1 MERKGRMEEEE
12 EIGGGGC
19 CLYLLLREASTFPYL
34 YTPREKWLFEYNY
47 TRFSHVGYQSKI
59 RFLRLVIV
67 ESLIQGFFEA
77 RLIFKFLDWK
87 VSKFVA
93 NLLLFLFFFFFF
105 RIEGGRRWRGEDGF
119 GNRQPNFSIEFGRA
133 VDYLIGEES
142 KERRRL
148 SSIHRSESRTRK
160 GAMTFEK
167 GHRTRSVCQA

>member
-12 EIGGGGC
+12 KIGGGGC

-93 NLLLFLFFFFFF
+93 NLLLFLFFFFF
-105 RIEGGRRWRGEDGF
+105 
-119 GNRQPNFSIEFGRA
+119 
-133 VDYLIGEES
+133 LES
-142 KERRRL
+142 KEEEGDGERMDSETGSRTSRSNLGGPLIILSERSRRR
-148 SSIHRSESRTRK
+148 
-160 GAMTFEK
+160 G
-167 GHRTRSVCQA
+167 GD